1 VKLVL
6 DFKKRSKGKMF
17 NSGLAYVKLED
28 EKSLTEALKEVER
41 THMDRTVKIVRAK
54 PLSEKP
60 PREPREPRTEGEN
73 RPERAP
79 RGDRPRGDRPRGDRP
94 RGDRAERPQGDRPE
108 RVQGDRPRGEG
119 RTRGADRGGDRKVS
133 GDRKKVYKP
142 KHNDENSIYVGNLS
156 FKTTEM
162 KLGRHFE
169 KYGDIKDVRIV
180 EDDQERSR
188 GFGYV
193 EFEDTD

>member
-1 VKLVL
+1 MVTP
-6 DFKKRSKGKMF
+6 
-17 NSGLAYVKLED
+17 GLAYVKLED

-41 THMDRTVKIVRAK
+41 THMDRTVKIVRAT

-60 PREPREPRTEGEN
+60 PREPREPREK
-73 RPERAP
+73 RPEGDKPQGDRPQGDRPART
-79 RGDRPRGDRPRGDRP
+79 RGDRPRGDRPRGERP
-94 RGDRAERPQGDRPE
+94 RGDRPS
-108 RVQGDRPRGEG
+108 GDRPRGE
-119 RTRGADRGGDRKVS
+119 RTRGDRKVS

-142 KHNDENSIYVGNLS
+142 KHNDENSIYIGNLS

-169 KYGDIKDVRIV
+169 SYGDIKDVRIV

-193 EFEDTD
+193 EFESVD